1 MSKLP
6 TPRPFQQKALDTIAS
21 SDCNRILLSAPTG
34 GGKAILFMMIADAK
48 LLAGKSVLLLV
59 DRITLVKQLSD
70 TATNC
75 GLTHN
80 IIQGSKNIDNGS
92 QFTIGSIQTLFRAG
106 NIIANYDVILVD
118 ECHTQYNALIEY
130 LKTYNG
136 LVIGATATPYTSGLG
151 NVYKTIINCATAHQL
166 TTNGTL
172 VKLLPYTFRKID
184 MKGAKTIGGE
194 WAANEVH
201 KRSRVIYGDVVAT
214 YKKAIMGMRSICF
227 CATVA
232 HCEEVAAEFN
242 ANGVSAGVFTGK
254 TTETERTKLL
264 DDFDNSRIL
273 VLISVSA
280 LAKGFDKPYV
290 ECILDLRPL
299 RRSLSEYVQMI
310 GRGLRSNL
318 GKKECYLLDFTGN
331 IDRFLPDFEN
341 VYYNGVDS
349 LDMSEKLNRV
359 RTDKES
365 KNAISCPVCDNLYMH
380 TKCTNC
386 GYVKPMATTPVI
398 VELENVELQSVEIFG
413 DRPQPLMNVGEMK
426 TNKKPTPFNFLGKLK
441 QVFSSF

>member
-6 TPRPFQQKALDTIAS
+6 TPRPFQQKALDTIAIS
-21 SDCNRILLSAPTG
+21 TCNRILLNAPTG
-34 GGKAILFMMIADAK
+34 AGKAILFMMIADAK
-48 LLAGKSVLLLV
+48 LIAGKSVLLLV
-59 DRITLVKQLSD
+59 DRITLVDQLSK

-75 GLTHN
+75 ELEHN
-80 IIQGSKNIDNGS
+80 IIQGAKNIDNGS
-92 QFTIGSIQTLFRAG
+92 KFIIASIQTLFRVDN
-106 NIIANYDVILVD
+106 NITNYDVILVD
-118 ECHTQYNALIEY
+118 EAHTHYNVFIEY
-130 LKTYNG
+130 LKTYSG

-151 NVYKTIINCATAHQL
+151 NVYKTIINCATAHEL

-232 HCEEVAAEFN
+232 HCEEIAAEFN

-254 TTETERTKLL
+254 TSPAQRDKLL

-290 ECILDLRPL
+290 QCILDLRPL
-299 RRSLSEYVQMI
+299 RRSLSEYVQMV
-310 GRGLRSNL
+310 GRGLRSSL

-341 VYYNGVDS
+341 VYYSGVDS
-349 LDMSEKLNRV
+349 LDMSERLNRV
-359 RTDKES
+359 RSDKES

-386 GYVKPMATTPVI
+386 GFVKPVTTTPII
-398 VELENVELQSVEIFG
+398 VDVEKVELQSVEIFG
-413 DRPQPLMNVGEMK
+413 DRPQPLEVTGERNS
-426 TNKKPTPFNFLGKLK
+426 NKPATSNFLGKLK
-441 QVFSSF
+441 HVFSLL